1 MPSPKPVRMF
11 RGWIVLA
18 GLFVVL
24 TVSSGFAF
32 YAQGIFLDAL
42 VREQGF
48 SVGMAGAGTGTF
60 FVSSGI
66 AGYFAGG
73 LISKYDARSVMTVG
87 AFIGAGGLA
96 LIARIS
102 TEWQMFPVMAIFGTG
117 FALTSLVPSSSIVT
131 RWFHRQRSV
140 ALSIASSGLSLGGI
154 LISPLIASAIDA
166 DGLIT
171 WAPRLGFY
179 FLISLIPAIWLL
191 IKPSPEALGLHPDG
205 DLPAN
210 NTTSGSHGLPGV
222 DFATAIRSRYF
233 VLISLSFILI
243 MSAQVGAIQHI
254 FKLTKDRFD
263 IETAQ
268 LTLMVLSGTSVAA
281 RILGGI
287 AAMRISLSRI
297 TGCLVGV
304 QVIGISLIAI
314 DANSSIVSLTGVVV
328 LGSAMG
334 NLLMLHPL
342 LLADVFGIRDY
353 PRIYGLG
360 SLLMVFGVGS
370 GPFLVGIM
378 RDAWDYQTAFLV
390 MAVFAFLGLLVFL
403 TARPPTDLMSSRS
416 SSSISFE
423 VPTNTHRP
431 FIFLVE
437 PLQASKAK
445 STAS

>member
-1 MPSPKPVRMF
+1 MPSPKSARIF

-18 GLFVVL
+18 GLFILL
-24 TVSSGFAF
+24 TVSAGFAF

-96 LIARIS
+96 LIAQIS

-117 FALTSLVPSSSIVT
+117 FALTSLVPTSSIVT

-154 LISPLIASAIDA
+154 LISPLIASAIDE

-179 FLISLIPAIWLL
+179 FLISLLPAIWLL
-191 IKPSPEALGLHPDG
+191 VKPSPEAMGLYPDG
-205 DLPAN
+205 EEPAN
-210 NTTSGSHGLPGV
+210 NKTSASQELPGV
-222 DFATAIRSRYF
+222 DFATATRSRYF
-233 VLISLSFILI
+233 ILISLSFILI

-268 LTLMVLSGTSVAA
+268 LTLMVLSGTSVVA

-287 AAMRISLSRI
+287 AAMRISLSRL

-304 QVIGISLIAI
+304 QTTGISLIAI
-314 DANSSIVSLTGVVV
+314 DANSSVVSLTGVVV

-370 GPFLVGIM
+370 GPFLVGVI

-390 MAVFAFLGLLVFL
+390 MTVLAFLGLLIFL
-403 TARPPTDLMSSRS
+403 MAKPPTDLMSLPS
-416 SSSISFE
+416 SSSSSFD
-423 VPTNTHRP
+423 VPSNTHRP

-437 PLQASKAK
+437 PLKASKAK
-445 STAS
+445 SKTS

>member
-1 MPSPKPVRMF
+1 MPTPKSARIF

-18 GLFVVL
+18 GLFILL
-24 TVSSGFAF
+24 TVSAGFAF

-60 FVSSGI
+60 FISSGI

-96 LIARIS
+96 LIAQIS

-117 FALTSLVPSSSIVT
+117 FALTSLVPTSSIVT

-154 LISPLIASAIDA
+154 LISPLIASAIDE
-166 DGLIT
+166 DGLIA

-179 FLISLIPAIWLL
+179 FLISLLPAIWLL
-191 IKPSPEALGLHPDG
+191 IKPSPEAMGLYPDG
-205 DLPAN
+205 DEPAN
-210 NTTSGSHGLPGV
+210 NTTSASQGLPGV

-233 VLISLSFILI
+233 ILISLSFILI

-268 LTLMVLSGTSVAA
+268 LTLMVLSGTSVVA

-287 AAMRISLSRI
+287 AAMRISLSWI
-297 TGCLVGV
+297 TSCLVGV
-304 QVIGISLIAI
+304 QAIGISLIAL
-314 DANSSIVSLTGVVV
+314 DTNSSIVSLTGVVV

-342 LLADVFGIRDY
+342 LLAHVFGIRDY

-370 GPFLVGIM
+370 GPFLVGVI

-390 MAVFAFLGLLVFL
+390 MAVFAFLGLLIFL
-403 TARPPTDLMSSRS
+403 TAKPPTELMSLASFS
-416 SSSISFE
+416 SSAFDI
-423 VPTNTHRP
+423 PTNAHRP
-431 FIFLVE
+431 LIFLVE
-437 PLQASKAK
+437 PLKASKAK
-445 STAS
+445 SKTS